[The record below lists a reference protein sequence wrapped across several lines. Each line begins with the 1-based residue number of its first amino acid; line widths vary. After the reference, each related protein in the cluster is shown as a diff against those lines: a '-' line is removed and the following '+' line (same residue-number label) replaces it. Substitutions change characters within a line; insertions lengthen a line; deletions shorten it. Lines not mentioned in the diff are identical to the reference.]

1 MLTAE
6 LKRLNSIMSEV
17 LPSLSW
23 HDILATLVDH
33 TVNELCLK
41 ILAWDDIPESSA
53 SELANAFTQFSVA
66 TSNLFKVKVITC
78 ALHYRK

>member
-23 HDILATLVDH
+23 HDILATFVDH

-41 ILAWDDIPESSA
+41 IVAWDDIPESSA

-66 TSNLFKVKVITC
+66 TSNLFKVYMHPYTHIII
-78 ALHYRK
+78 